1 VRCVVTGV
9 AGFIGSHL
17 AESLAAKGHD
27 VTGVDKFSDYYD
39 PSVKKSNLA
48 SLLASNN
55 FSLIQKDVCSLA
67 ERDLANAEVIFH
79 LAAQPGV
86 RGSWGKSFETY
97 VFDNVLATQK
107 LLELSKGLKLKRFIF
122 ASSSS
127 VYGEMGLAPASE
139 GDHTKPLSPYGVT
152 KLAAENLC
160 SAYYKNHSV
169 PVVVLRYFTV
179 YGPRQRPD
187 MAFHRFLRAATEDM
201 PLTIYGDGNQKRD
214 FTFVL
219 DAVDANVSC
228 IEADCVGK
236 VMNIAGG
243 RSVELNETVRIIQ
256 RLTGKTL
263 NLVFDARQKGDVG
276 NTSGDITLARE
287 VLSFRPKITLE
298 DGLKAELA
306 WMIRK

>member
-1 VRCVVTGV
+1 MEFQCASGEFEAVLCVVTGV

-17 AESLAAKGHD
+17 AERLIAKGHA

-39 PSVKKSNLA
+39 PSIKKSNLA
-48 SLLASNN
+48 SLLNSSN
-55 FSLIQKDVCSLA
+55 FSLIRKDVCSLT
-67 ERDLANAEVIFH
+67 ERELVNAEVIFH

-107 LLELSKGLKLKRFIF
+107 LLELSKSVKLKRFIF

-127 VYGEMGLAPASE
+127 VYGEMGPGPTRE
-139 GDHTKPLSPYGVT
+139 GDQTKPLSPYGVT

-160 SAYYKNHSV
+160 ITYYKNHSV
-169 PVVVLRYFTV
+169 PVVALRYLTV

-187 MAFHRFLRAATEDM
+187 MAFHRFLRPSTENT

-214 FTFVL
+214 FTFVR

-228 IEADCVGK
+228 MEADCVGK
-236 VMNIAGG
+236 IINIAGG
-243 RSVELNETVRIIQ
+243 RSVELSET
-256 RLTGKTL
+256 
-263 NLVFDARQKGDVG
+263 
-276 NTSGDITLARE
+276 
-287 VLSFRPKITLE
+287 
-298 DGLKAELA
+298 
-306 WMIRK
+306 